1 MKKLTLLLS
10 LLVLNLSLYAA
21 DISRAAERANI
32 KPLTLNQIKKMDKR
46 LNKHRAKKRRF
57 HNQKEFAR
65 QHKRH
70 PKPRFGPAH
79 RPKHYQGYVEAYP
92 MPAPYATPIR
102 QRGGYRYSKRGWEL
116 AYRYDRAA
124 FFDRHGYHYG
134 FFNRHGYYF
143 EGVFYRYD
151 RGYTYRDRLRGRGLF
166 EHRYY
171 MPANARFYGFAVRPH
186 RGF

>member
-21 DISRAAERANI
+21 DESRAAERANI
-32 KPLTLNQIKKMDKR
+32 KPLTLKQIKKKDR
-46 LNKHRAKKRRF
+46 HLNKQRAKKRIFYNR
-57 HNQKEFAR
+57 KEFTR

-70 PKPRFGPAH
+70 PNPGFGPAH
-79 RPKHYQGYVEAYP
+79 RPKHYKGYDKAYP
-92 MPAPYATPIR
+92 VPTPYVTPIR
-102 QRGGYRYSKRGWEL
+102 QRGYRYSKRGWAL
-116 AYRYDRAA
+116 AYRYDRAE

-151 RGYTYRDRLRGRGLF
+151 KGYTYRDRVRGRGLF
-166 EHRYY
+166 ERRYY